1 MQEDLCCVMLGTS
14 IGLFFMGLHL
24 LQCRSHLKTMLSD
37 AGGIKTILDFIEM
50 KSTELPKIKLTE
62 KLYDFIIMSKSEVAV
77 Q

>member
-1 MQEDLCCVMLGTS
+1 MQEDLCCVMQGTS

-24 LQCRSHLKTMLSD
+24 LQCRSHLKIMLSD

-62 KLYDFIIMSKSEVAV
+62 KLYDFIIVSKSEVAV

>member
-1 MQEDLCCVMLGTS
+1 MRPFYFVKLAGELRNM
-14 IGLFFMGLHL
+14 H
-24 LQCRSHLKTMLSD
+24 RSHLKIMLSD

>member
-1 MQEDLCCVMLGTS
+1 MQGVLLYVMSGTS

-24 LQCRSHLKTMLSD
+24 LQCRSHLKIMLSD
-37 AGGIKTILDFIEM
+37 AGGIKTILEFIEM

-62 KLYDFIIMSKSEVAV
+62 NLYDFIIMSKIEVAV

>member
-1 MQEDLCCVMLGTS
+1 MQGTS
-14 IGLFFMGLHL
+14 IGLCFMGLHL
-24 LQCRSHLKTMLSD
+24 LQCRSDLKIMLSD

-62 KLYDFIIMSKSEVAV
+62 KLYDFIIVSKSEVAV